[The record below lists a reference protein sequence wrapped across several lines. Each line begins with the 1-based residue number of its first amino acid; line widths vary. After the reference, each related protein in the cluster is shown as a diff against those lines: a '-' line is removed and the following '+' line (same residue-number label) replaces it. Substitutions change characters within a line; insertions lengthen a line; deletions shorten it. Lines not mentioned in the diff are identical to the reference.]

1 MERLTAVWLVWK
13 VSEEWLEMDA
23 GVACFLSVGAAR
35 QPGWRVSWA
44 YLVAGWYL
52 AWWAWLALLLVGW
65 ESVSLL
71 AAMGSCLSGSGL
83 PPAAN
88 RRGA

>member
-1 MERLTAVWLVWK
+1 MSGK
-13 VSEEWLEMDA
+13 WLEIDA

-35 QPGWRVSWA
+35 RQSWRVSWA

-52 AWWAWLALLLVGW
+52 VWWAWLVLLLVGW

-71 AAMGSCLSGSGL
+71 AAMGSCLAV
-83 PPAAN
+83 AALSLLHPC
-88 RRGA
+88 RQCRHLV